1 MSSQL
6 VSGIPYTPLAFVCV
20 YGSHQST
27 VMEVKTEKT
36 AEIVDDSSTNINFIP
51 KSSLSESSSEDKEND
66 ISVSSGDSD

>member
-1 MSSQL
+1 
-6 VSGIPYTPLAFVCV
+6 
-20 YGSHQST
+20 
-27 VMEVKTEKT
+27 MEVKTEKT